1 MQTETKYA
9 TTPATGCL
17 QRRCPH
23 GTTLIEL
30 MIACAIIATAVGSL
44 LPFAAKLSRQRI
56 VHRELLAARME
67 LMNQAE
73 RLTQLSSDQLESI
86 QPQVSKQHA
95 FLLQDAEL
103 TVDSAQGSGADRRI
117 HLELVWTNR
126 LGHKMHPQSLTVWIP
141 DDAKGSNDDS
151 GEAP

>member
-1 MQTETKYA
+1 MQTKTKHA
-9 TTPATGCL
+9 
-17 QRRCPH
+17 R

-73 RLTQLSSDQLESI
+73 RLTQLSPNELKSV
-86 QPQVSKQHA
+86 QPQISKQHIS
-95 FLLQDAEL
+95 LLHDAKITLKSEQEAG
-103 TVDSAQGSGADRRI
+103 VNRRI
-117 HLELVWTNR
+117 HLELAWTNR
-126 LGHKMHPQSLTVWIP
+126 LGHEMHPQSLTVWIP
-141 DDAKGSNDDS
+141 DDANGSSNDS
-151 GEAP
+151 GETP